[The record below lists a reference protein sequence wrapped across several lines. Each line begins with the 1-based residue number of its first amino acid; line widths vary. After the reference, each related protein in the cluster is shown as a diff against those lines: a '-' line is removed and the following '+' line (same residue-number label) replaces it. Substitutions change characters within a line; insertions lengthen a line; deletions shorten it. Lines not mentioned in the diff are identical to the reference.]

1 MEQST
6 NFGFNLP
13 SRDTDDIVDV
23 NQISDN
29 FRIIDENMVSSEYV
43 NTKILPYSLITKGE
57 KNIFSWDT
65 PDGLYTCPKG
75 KFITFETSE
84 GGKGKVPSD
93 TIFTDSQC
101 LVFVGSNI
109 AEQDYRDKFF
119 TIIGDF
125 LNTDYIFDE
134 NGISIHQIIGTYA
147 VRRRINIEASSGYE
161 PEYWFDIPFSQKGK
175 TLTTNDFTD
184 EYKEKLDDL
193 PNDVY
198 SKTESDE
205 ANDAQN
211 EKIKEVEE
219 KSDNNSKAI
228 ATEIE
233 RVNNTFAPVIKN
245 TLFGEAI
252 VTKDVSPLEHTV
264 EVKVSSDTIE
274 DLTTI
279 NINTAGK
286 NLLSED
292 IFAPKNWRL
301 VSNGIRYVYKLP
313 TINGDCVFSYALNG
327 TRVPGWHAI
336 HRVPKGMDYEQAG
349 AEGVRTSMGFLT
361 GATNTTVTTTS
372 MVLPNGYDYYY
383 WICYAEQIDA
393 DLASF
398 EYMQLEVGT
407 DATEYEA
414 YKGQDTYTPIADG
427 TVKGVKSIYPS
438 MTIFTDN
445 DGVLINCE
453 YNADTKKYI
462 DNKFAELQALV
473 LEG

>member
-184 EYKEKLDDL
+184 EYKEKLESI
-193 PNDVY
+193 PNDIPETDQTY
-198 SKTESDE
+198 NPESE
-205 ANDAQN
+205 NAQSGKAVF
-211 EKIKEVEE
+211 E
-219 KSDNNSKAI
+219 AI

-233 RVNNTFAPVIKN
+233 RVNNTFAPAIKN
-245 TLFGEAI
+245 TVSGETVLINDIAS
-252 VTKDVSPLEHTV
+252 VEHGV
-264 EVKVSSDTIE
+264 GIKVRS
-274 DLTTI
+274 
-279 NINTAGK
+279 K
-286 NLLSED
+286 NLFNASKSKFYYDASINGLKKS
-292 IFAPKNWRL
+292 
-301 VSNGIRYVYKLP
+301 SNGRMFVL
-313 TINGDCVFSYALNG
+313 S
-327 TRVPGWHAI
+327 
-336 HRVPKGMDYEQAG
+336 
-349 AEGVRTSMGFLT
+349 
-361 GATNTTVTTTS
+361 TT
-372 MVLPNGYDYYY
+372 LK
-383 WICYAEQIDA
+383 E
-393 DLASF
+393 LAN
-398 EYMQLEVGT
+398 LEVGET
-407 DATEYEA
+407 YILTATHSHPEAGGEYIYLNGSQSVWKFGA
-414 YKGQDTYTPIADG
+414 LKTITQADLDGNVNFYKCAGDTNPVVNEEVTIANIQIEKGKVATAYTPYMEDFTTVKVNVDDIEYTPSPDG
-427 TVKGVKSIYPS
+427 TIYGVKSAYPS
-438 MTIFTDN
+438 MSISTDTA
-445 DGVLINCE
+445 GAIIQAE

>member
-184 EYKEKLDDL
+184 EYKEKLESI
-193 PNDVY
+193 PNDIPETDQTY
-198 SKTESDE
+198 NPESE
-205 ANDAQN
+205 NAQSGKAVF
-211 EKIKEVEE
+211 E
-219 KSDNNSKAI
+219 AI

-245 TLFGEAI
+245 TTSGQLISINDIA
-252 VTKDVSPLEHTV
+252 SPEHTV
-264 EVKVSSDTIE
+264 GVRVNSEAVE
-274 DLTTI
+274 DLTLVTVRA
-279 NINTAGK
+279 TGK
-286 NLLSED
+286 NLIPYPYSSSSLQNG
-292 IFAPKNWRL
+292 ATT
-301 VSNGIRYVYKLP
+301 NGITC
-313 TINGDCVFSYALNG
+313 TINEDNSITLNG
-327 TRVPGWHAI
+327 TA
-336 HRVPKGMDYEQAG
+336 
-349 AEGVRTSMGFLT
+349 
-361 GATNTTVTTTS
+361 TTS
-372 MVLPNGYDYYY
+372 TYPSIAKIFLPVGTYSLSGVVGGGYSTF
-383 WICYAEQIDA
+383 AIDA
-393 DLASF
+393 YNKLADGTKQYLMDIGKGREDF
-398 EYMQLEVGT
+398 TIEVPQVINFRVVVNAGT
-407 DATEYEA
+407 VLNNVTIKPQVETGKKITEYEKYCGA
-414 YKGQDTYTPIADG
+414 TYNPNAEG
-427 TVKGVKSIYPS
+427 TVEGVKSIAT
-438 MTIFTDN
+438 MMNIFADTE
-445 DGVLINCE
+445 GVKIDCE

>member
-252 VTKDVSPLEHTV
+252 VTKDISPLEHTV
-264 EVKVSSDTIE
+264 GLKVSSDTIE
-274 DLTTI
+274 DLSSVSVTKC
-279 NINTAGK
+279 GK
-286 NLLSED
+286 NLFKTTNYSKGSIRVED
-292 IFAPKNWRL
+292 GSINTGVAKCVETSDYIPLKAGTYTISYKKGANL
-301 VSNGIRYVYKLP
+301 RYVCLFNQEKEVTGNFWSSRKNPYTF
-313 TINGDCVFSYALNG
+313 TIDEDCLVRIDIERANS
-327 TRVPGWHAI
+327 VAI
-336 HRVPKGMDYEQAG
+336 DNYDTFFADFEVQLELGKVATVYEPYIEPVIYTPNADG
-349 AEGVRTSMGFLT
+349 IVEGVL
-361 GATNTTVTTTS
+361 
-372 MVLPNGYDYYY
+372 
-383 WICYAEQIDA
+383 
-393 DLASF
+393 
-398 EYMQLEVGT
+398 
-407 DATEYEA
+407 
-414 YKGQDTYTPIADG
+414 
-427 TVKGVKSIYPS
+427 SISPS
-438 MTIFTDN
+438 MNIFTN
-445 DGVLINCE
+445 KVGVLIE
-453 YNADTKKYI
+453 AKYNADTKKYI

>member
-1 MEQST
+1 MADKIVKIYGDARFIPRHDTLENWQT
-6 NFGFNLP
+6 KNPVLLQAEP
-13 SRDTDDIVDV
+13 SYV
-23 NQISDN
+23 
-29 FRIIDENMVSSEYV
+29 IDG
-43 NTKILPYSLITKGE
+43 K
-57 KNIFSWDT
+57 
-65 PDGLYTCPKG
+65 DG
-75 KFITFETSE
+75 
-84 GGKGKVPSD
+84 
-93 TIFTDSQC
+93 
-101 LVFVGSNI
+101 
-109 AEQDYRDKFF
+109 
-119 TIIGDF
+119 
-125 LNTDYIFDE
+125 
-134 NGISIHQIIGTYA
+134 
-147 VRRRINIEASSGYE
+147 
-161 PEYWFDIPFSQKGK
+161 
-175 TLTTNDFTD
+175 
-184 EYKEKLDDL
+184 
-193 PNDVY
+193 
-198 SKTESDE
+198 
-205 ANDAQN
+205 
-211 EKIKEVEE
+211 EKIKFGDGVTPWDELPYL
-219 KSDNNSKAI
+219 SSSINNGGDITVDQTYNPESENAQSGKAVFEAI

-252 VTKDVSPLEHTV
+252 VTKDISPLEHTV
-264 EVKVSSDTIE
+264 GLKVSSDTIE

-327 TRVPGWHAI
+327 TRVPGYHAI
-336 HRVPKGMDYEQAG
+336 YRVPKGMDYEEAYQ
-349 AEGVRTSMGFLT
+349 EGLCKSMGFLT

-383 WICYAEQIDA
+383 WICYAELIDA